1 MEERL
6 EAILSLRDEFSD
18 KMESIIGKANQAKKQ
33 LEKVKPVIDANDK
46 ISGKVSK
53 IRSVLKKLKAFKS
66 KVDIKAN
73 DKASDKVKR
82 IKRNLLKLKARAIAV
97 SIADKTHGVLNRIW
111 NRIRRITSKRHNAP
125 LGEEGSKSLIG
136 KLLNIK
142 TLLKGLAAGAV
153 VKLGMSV
160 IKSGAELEQ
169 QKVAM
174 EHFMGVGNPNMS
186 KVQTHKATQQYV
198 RQLRANANATPYET
212 PEVIA
217 AGQRA
222 LTISGG
228 NSRDAM
234 KLLKISEDMAASDP
248 NKSLSDAIE
257 AIADMKMGEFERMK
271 EFGFKGSKEA
281 FDKAGG
287 NMFNMKSADGKT
299 LNQLFGGLAEK
310 HANTGA
316 GMFSTIMGNVNSA
329 KQDLGMGMLE
339 GLKPQMA
346 KIKDIFQNLLG
357 NEDTSNKISQF
368 GQKIGDVL
376 SKVIDIATRAG
387 GFIKDLFDGFKSS
400 FDGEMFSGLK
410 TAIEQFFGYISVAAP
425 VVSVI
430 FKAFGLVIGGVFNA
444 AGFVLTTF
452 LQVLNGIFTAIGIV
466 VKGAQDMWGRFKAK
480 VHEVFSSI
488 RTRITSA
495 MASARGAINSIK
507 GVVDSVKRKLNAFGD
522 AWQRLKTRIANN
534 PIVATIRQVGDAITG
549 GGSGGSGGRVDSLG
563 RRHAF
568 GQKRVPYNDY
578 PAKLHEGERV
588 LTKNEANKYE
598 RQEKQSSG
606 NIVINI
612 NRVDARDKTDVDYL
626 VGEIVRKLKLAQA
639 GGV

>member
-1 MEERL
+1 MDEKL
-6 EAILSLRDEFSD
+6 ETILSLKDEFSD
-18 KMESIIGKANQAKKQ
+18 KMDSIIDSATRAKKQ
-33 LEKVKPVIDANDK
+33 LERVKPVIDARDK
-46 ISGKVSK
+46 VSPKVSK
-53 IRSVLKKLKAFKS
+53 IRSILKRLKDFKS

-82 IKRNLLKLKARAIAV
+82 IRRNLLKLKAKAIGV
-97 SIADKTHGVLNRIW
+97 SIMDKTSGILDRIW
-111 NRIRRITSKRHNAP
+111 NRIRRITSKKHKAKI
-125 LGEEGSKSLIG
+125 GEEGSKSLIG
-136 KLLNIK
+136 KLKNIK
-142 TLLKGLAAGAV
+142 LLLSGIAAGAV
-153 VKLGMSV
+153 VKLGMSA

-174 EHFMGVGNPNMS
+174 EHFMGVGNPNMG
-186 KVQTHKATQQYV
+186 KVQTHRATQQYV

-299 LNQLFGGLAEK
+299 LSQLFGGLAEK

-346 KIKDIFQNLLG
+346 KIRDVFQNLLG
-357 NEDTSNKISQF
+357 NEDTSNKIAQF

-387 GFIKDLFDGFKSS
+387 GFIKDLFEGFKSS
-400 FDGEMFSGLK
+400 FDGEMFSGLMSALEK
-410 TAIEQFFGYISVAAP
+410 FFGYISVAAP

-430 FKAFGLVIGGVFNA
+430 FKAFGLVIGGVFTA
-444 AGFVLTTF
+444 IAFVVRTF
-452 LQVLNGIFTAIGIV
+452 FEVLNGIFSAIGIV

-488 RTRITSA
+488 RTKISSA
-495 MASARGAINSIK
+495 MATARGAINSVR
-507 GVVDSVKRKLNAFGD
+507 GVVDSVKKKLDSFGE

-549 GGSGGSGGRVDSLG
+549 GGSGDSGGSVDALG

-568 GQKRVPYNDY
+568 GQKRVPYNEY

-598 RQEKQSSG
+598 RREKQSSG